1 MLDGLTK
8 NLNPDDMV
16 PIIHKYIHQKI
27 LERGSKLLK
36 DIPADETRIERV
48 CMRRFLS
55 RYMVPIEIQNTF
67 LKEMEH
73 YGLIKIRNKKIIEII
88 VKPKL
93 F

>member
-1 MLDGLTK
+1 MLDNITG
-8 NLNPDDMV
+8 NLNLDNRI
-16 PIIHKYIHQKI
+16 PIVHKYIHRKI

-73 YGLIKIRNKKIIEII
+73 YGLIKIKNKRIIELI
-88 VKPKL
+88 VK
-93 F
+93 